1 MSETVITVQGEHL
14 ARFAAE
20 RARVRAGVHAWGP
33 ARDDAFA
40 RAVAAAETISALTE
54 PLVDAVGG
62 AIRSWSK
69 ETVRVWSERPW
80 SNDGQQL
87 DPVYHAALDLTALF
101 ADVDALARWVE
112 QVAVIDE
119 AQVTSLDWEL
129 TDETRLTALVDVR
142 REAVADAVAKA
153 TSYAGAIGLTTVT
166 PVAIADPGML
176 GDGSGPGGGPA
187 PVAYRA
193 ASMKMADGA
202 GPQLSFR
209 PDEITLTAAVDARFL
224 AR

>member
-1 MSETVITVQGEHL
+1 VTETVITVQGEHT
-14 ARFAAE
+14 RRYAAE
-20 RARVRAGVHAWGP
+20 RARVHAGVHAWGP
-33 ARDDAFA
+33 AREDAFA
-40 RAVAAAETISALTE
+40 RAVASADAITALTE
-54 PLVDAVGG
+54 PLVDEATG

-87 DPVYHAALDLTALF
+87 DPVYHAALDITALF

-112 QVAVIDE
+112 HVAVIDE

-129 TDETRLTALVDVR
+129 TDETRLAALVDVR

-166 PVAIADPGML
+166 PAAIADPGML
-176 GDGSGPGGGPA
+176 GDGSGAGGGPA

-209 PDEITLTAAVDARFL
+209 PDEITLTAAIDARFI